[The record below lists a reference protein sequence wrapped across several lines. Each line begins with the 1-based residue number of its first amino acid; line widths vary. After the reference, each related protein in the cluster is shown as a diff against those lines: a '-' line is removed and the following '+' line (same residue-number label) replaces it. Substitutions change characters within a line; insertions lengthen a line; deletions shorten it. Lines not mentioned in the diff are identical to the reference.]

1 MASHFIKGCIGCT
14 DIGVTGIVPDDT
26 PCTSGVAELNTEYEL
41 TGDWRNFTAFVWVQ
55 PADGRHVATCNLSC
69 SAVAGYTAT
78 MNDTQTTLTLDSVG
92 RNDSGTWK
100 ILDANGS
107 PVVIDVCHL
116 VTANPPQCNIS
127 SDVDTDALELGT
139 EVTLAVDIRSYY
151 CSGGAVLD
159 LVTGNITGVLL
170 QNHTT
175 GDLTDAAAKI
185 TFNVTSDRLGEVNVI
200 YLCDTR
206 NWMLSCGGVQSLNAA
221 ISTTVVTSTAATSS
235 TNDTL
240 TSTAAGPSTTTEIL
254 TSPEATS
261 AAASTTATTTPTST
275 GASPAD
281 STCMGGVGL
290 LGEEYQIVGDRS
302 NYTGFIWVRP
312 TEGRYVVT
320 CNPSCSPVAGY
331 SATLNGT
338 HSTLIIASVEKE
350 DAGTWKIVD
359 ATVVGAVPVDVCHLT
374 AAGLPQC
381 SIRSDE
387 DTDSLEPGAQL
398 TLTVNITHYYC
409 SVETGFDLTT
419 GAVTDELVAKHN
431 VTGVST
437 KTVNQTFNV
446 DVTRLGDVMINFQ
459 CSRSW
464 TLTCNGVKKMLKS
477 PPLCNISSDTDTK
490 ALHLGTNLTL
500 MVDLRNYYCQYHA
513 GFGITTGSI
522 SDVLLQNQTTNN
534 ITNTALTTSFNVTA
548 DHLGDVRVAFMCDGV
563 NKALECGGVAN
574 LTEAAPT
581 TTFST
586 STSTLTPTSP
596 ETTST
601 STSTLPTTS
610 HTTSHTTS
618 EEPKMTSDEPSTTA
632 RSPSTGDTGLSS
644 GLTVGLSVGV
654 SLCVLLFIVIVAFK
668 IYNERLT
675 KEKHMPDTNEHRE
688 VDLKGMTNMH
698 ENENYVPYVAS
709 TEAKNN
715 NP

>member
-1 MASHFIKGCIGCT
+1 MHRITLWVVLTFSFIKG
-14 DIGVTGIVPDDT
+14 IVPNDA
-26 PCTSGVAELNTEYEL
+26 PCQGGVAELNTDYEL
-41 TGDWRNFTAFVWVQ
+41 TADRRNFTVFVWVQ
-55 PADGRHVATCNLSC
+55 PTDERHVATCNLTC
-69 SAVAGYTAT
+69 SAVAGYRAT
-78 MNDTQTTLTLDSVG
+78 INDTHTTLTLDSVG

-100 ILDANGS
+100 IFDANDS
-107 PVVIDVCHL
+107 AVVIDVCHL
-116 VTANPPQCNIS
+116 VTANPPQCNVS

-139 EVTLAVDIRSYY
+139 EVTLAVDIRGYY
-151 CSGGAVLD
+151 CSGGTVLG
-159 LVTGNITGVLL
+159 LVTGNITDVLL

-175 GDLTDAAAKI
+175 GDLTDAAPKI
-185 TFNVTSDRLGEVNVI
+185 TFNITSDRLGEVKVK
-200 YLCDTR
+200 YECDTR
-206 NWMLSCGGVQSLNAA
+206 NWMLSCGGIQSLNAA
-221 ISTTVVTSTAATSS
+221 ISTTVVTSTAATSP

-240 TSTAAGPSTTTEIL
+240 TSTAASPSTTTETL
-254 TSPEATS
+254 TSAEASS
-261 AAASTTATTTPTST
+261 AAAATTTTTTTTTTST
-275 GASPAD
+275 GASPTD
-281 STCMGGVGL
+281 STCIGGVGL
-290 LGEEYQIVGDRS
+290 LGAEYQMVGDRS
-302 NYTGFIWVRP
+302 NFTGVVWVRP
-312 TEGRYVVT
+312 TDGRYVVT
-320 CNPSCSPVAGY
+320 CSPHCSPVAGY
-331 SATLNGT
+331 SATLNDT
-338 HSTLIIASVEKE
+338 HSTLTIDSVGEA

-359 ATVVGAVPVDVCHLT
+359 ATVVNPIPVDVCHLT
-374 AAGLPQC
+374 AAELPQC
-381 SIRSDE
+381 SISSDE

-398 TLTVNITHYYC
+398 TLTVDITDYYC

-419 GAVTDELVAKHN
+419 GAVTEELVAKHN

-464 TLTCNGVKKMLKS
+464 TLTCNGVQKMLKS
-477 PPLCNISSDTDTK
+477 PPLCNISSDTDTN
-490 ALHLGTNLTL
+490 ALHLGTYLTL

-548 DHLGDVRVAFMCDGV
+548 DHLGDVSVAFMCDGV
-563 NKALECGGVAN
+563 NKALECGGVGN
-574 LTEAAPT
+574 LT
-581 TTFST
+581 
-586 STSTLTPTSP
+586 

-632 RSPSTGDTGLSS
+632 RSYSTGDAGLSS
-644 GLTVGLSVGV
+644 DLTVGLSVGL
-654 SLCVLLFIVIVAFK
+654 SLCVVLFIVFVAFK
-668 IYNERLT
+668 IYNGRLT
-675 KEKHMPDTNEHRE
+675 KEKQNRYMPDTNEDRG

-709 TEAKNN
+709 TEVKNN